1 MADMY
6 CKKCNNLLSN
16 DEKALGR
23 CSKCGETFKSVFH
36 EMKNEN
42 QANVSE
48 RPVGMCLKVLGWI
61 VIIVGT
67 ILSMYLAGESIGME
81 WYAFLTSEISFLVSG
96 VTLIGFSEMIK
107 LMQEIK
113 NKMK

>member
-1 MADMY
+1 MAD
-6 CKKCNNLLSN
+6 
-16 DEKALGR
+16 
-23 CSKCGETFKSVFH
+23 
-36 EMKNEN
+36 MKNEN

-48 RPVGMCLKVLGWI
+48 RPVGICLKVLGWI
-61 VIIVGT
+61 VIIVGSL
-67 ILSMYLAGESIGME
+67 LSLNFVGDSSEME